1 MAAERGPKT
10 DVGALIDGRPM
21 SALQIGVVVLCS
33 LTIFLDGYDIQV
45 MALAVP
51 SLAKEWSRPPS
62 DFGWALSAAMVGL
75 SVGSAGLGHF
85 GDRLGRRTAVIA
97 AMVLVGVTTTCTA
110 FATSPEQFIVWRFFT
125 GIGLGVCVPNLN
137 AWTSEYAPLRQRSLA
152 VVSMNAAIA
161 LGAFSAG
168 FLAPPVIHL
177 FGWRGIFLVG
187 GIGPLIVAALLWLLA
202 PESLKFLM
210 ARKPGDPRIARTLA
224 RIAPGVDAS
233 RVVLADAGGVRS
245 GSALELIS
253 PAFRNRTLLLWAMAA
268 LNIFTLNVLIA
279 WLPTLLGSA
288 GWSPDHALQGAVTI
302 QLGGIAGGIGLSF
315 FLDRGLTR
323 PSLAATWILS
333 AVVLLAFLVVP
344 SSLVGWG
351 LLLLAVGAGVSGSQL
366 SLNALSAAYYPP
378 QIKATGVGWVGL
390 VGGSGAIAAG
400 PVGAWLIGQGMGL
413 TQVLAV
419 LVIPVLLC
427 AGGVVLMRR
436 EWQAH

>member
-1 MAAERGPKT
+1 MSVAQGRQT
-10 DVGALIDGRPM
+10 DVGRLLDEQPM
-21 SALQIGVVVLCS
+21 SPLQISVVVLCG

-51 SLAKEWSRPPS
+51 SLSREWGRPPS
-62 DFGWALSAAMVGL
+62 DFGWALSAAMIGL
-75 SVGSAGLGHF
+75 SVGSAGLAHL
-85 GDRLGRRTAVIA
+85 GDRWGRRTAVIA
-97 AMVLVGVTTTCTA
+97 AMVLVGVTTACTA
-110 FATSPEQFIVWRFFT
+110 LATSPGQFIIWRFLT
-125 GIGLGVCVPNLN
+125 GVGLGVCVPNLN
-137 AWTSEYAPLRQRSLA
+137 AWTSEYAPVRRRSLA

-177 FGWRGIFLVG
+177 SGWRGIFLVG

-202 PESLKFLM
+202 PESLKFLL
-210 ARKPGDPRIARTLA
+210 ARRPGDPRIARILA
-224 RIAPGVDAS
+224 RIAPGVDPS
-233 RVVLADAGGVRS
+233 GLVLADAGAARS

-279 WLPTLLGSA
+279 WLPTLLESA
-288 GWSPDHALQGAVTI
+288 GWSPDHALQGAVSI
-302 QLGGIAGGIGLSF
+302 QLGGISGGLMLSF

-323 PSLAATWILS
+323 PSLLAAWLATAVIL
-333 AVVLLAFLVVP
+333 LLFLVTP
-344 SSLVGWG
+344 SSLFGWG
-351 LLLLAVGAGVSGSQL
+351 ILLLLVGAGVSGSQL

-400 PVGAWLIGQGMGL
+400 PVGAWLIGQGMSL
-413 TQVLAV
+413 SHVLAV
-419 LVIPVLLC
+419 LVAPVLLC
-427 AGGVVLMRR
+427 AGGVFLMRR

>member
-1 MAAERGPKT
+1 
-10 DVGALIDGRPM
+10 
-21 SALQIGVVVLCS
+21 
-33 LTIFLDGYDIQV
+33 
-45 MALAVP
+45 
-51 SLAKEWSRPPS
+51 
-62 DFGWALSAAMVGL
+62 
-75 SVGSAGLGHF
+75 
-85 GDRLGRRTAVIA
+85 
-97 AMVLVGVTTTCTA
+97 
-110 FATSPEQFIVWRFFT
+110 
-125 GIGLGVCVPNLN
+125 
-137 AWTSEYAPLRQRSLA
+137 
-152 VVSMNAAIA
+152 MNAAIA